1 MLHGS
6 ASTPSRQ
13 LRSRR
18 WRAHLPRSADGEHH
32 RRAGPAG
39 HDGRDDAGPRLQR
52 HDDAHDHAR
61 LGQGD
66 LSGSTATVHA
76 TGVVKESGQKFWS
89 TKDPGQE
96 PFTYQAGVG
105 GVIKG
110 WDQGCLGMK
119 VGEARGSSFRR
130 TGATARPASRPGASR
145 RADAELHPRCAP
157 GREYARHRSAAGGA
171 GRHAAGRARARRR
184 LPLAGRALTST
195 LCAKAARRRAP
206 PRASRASSAYSGAA
220 RAGRRGTRARARP

>member
-1 MLHGS
+1 MMLHGS

-39 HDGRDDAGPRLQR
+39 LVTMAEMTPAPGCNGTTMRTITPGS
-52 HDDAHDHAR
+52 
-61 LGQGD
+61 GKEITK
-66 LSGSTATVHA
+66 GSTATVHA

-119 VGEARGSSFRR
+119 VGEARELII
-130 TGATARPASRPGASR
+130 PAHEGYGASGFP
-145 RADAELHPRCAP
+145 AWGIPP
-157 GREYARHRSAAGGA
+157 GG
-171 GRHAAGRARARRR
+171 
-184 LPLAGRALTST
+184 T
-195 LCAKAARRRAP
+195 LNFTLECLKVE
-206 PRASRASSAYSGAA
+206 
-220 RAGRRGTRARARP
+220 